1 MATRPSGGPKGTLA
15 CQDCRN
21 APTWVYDPDMRKL
34 LLLTGLFSALAYG
47 GETLP
52 DQVRLSDEEKDQEIQ
67 QRFAAPVMAAEEL
80 EDLYLQSP
88 VEIGESTARA
98 MRSVQG
104 ESLYSDSDAQ
114 FLERQRAET
123 RNEPPAQ
130 LVPPPPVPA
139 TLPVGVPI
147 RQL

>member
-1 MATRPSGGPKGTLA
+1 
-15 CQDCRN
+15 
-21 APTWVYDPDMRKL
+21 MRKIL
-34 LLLTGLFSALAYG
+34 LVTCFFSALAHG

-52 DQVRLSDEEKDQEIQ
+52 DQVRLSDEEKDQQLQE
-67 QRFAAPVMAAEEL
+67 RFAAPVMAAEEL

-88 VEIGESTARA
+88 VEIGESTARE

-104 ESLYSDSDAQ
+104 ESLYSDNDAQ
-114 FLERQRAET
+114 LQERQRAET
-123 RNEPPAQ
+123 HSAPPTQ
-130 LVPPPPVPA
+130 IVPPTPAPA

>member
-1 MATRPSGGPKGTLA
+1 MKRLVLF
-15 CQDCRN
+15 
-21 APTWVYDPDMRKL
+21 TW
-34 LLLTGLFSALAYG
+34 LFSALAYG

-52 DQVRLSDEEKDQEIQ
+52 DQARLSDEEKDQDTQ

-80 EDLYLQSP
+80 EQLYLQSP

-114 FLERQRAET
+114 FQERQRTET
-123 RNEPPAQ
+123 RVAPPSE
-130 LVPPPPVPA
+130 LTPPPPVPA
-139 TLPVGVPI
+139 TLPAGVPI

>member
-1 MATRPSGGPKGTLA
+1 MK
-15 CQDCRN
+15 
-21 APTWVYDPDMRKL
+21 KL

-52 DQVRLSDEEKDQEIQ
+52 DQARLSDGEQDQELQ
-67 QRFAAPVMAAEEL
+67 QRFAAPVMAADEL

-88 VEIGESTARA
+88 VEIGESTARE

-114 FLERQRAET
+114 LLERQRAET
-123 RNEPPAQ
+123 RNAPPTQLTPPA
-130 LVPPPPVPA
+130 PVPA